1 MAPGSGGKEG
11 DGRPGSGGITRGR
24 ADAALEHTGETEG
37 DTKGMAPQRLPPG
50 AKAPQ
55 PSFRLSVGRGEP
67 TANPIRDGNPGGA
80 GAEGPGVATW
90 HRRLAPHVR
99 DVVRGFFRSA
109 PPTAP
114 ASAGAVPPLRGASAG
129 AVPPLP
135 PDSSPPLPPAPA
147 GGSGAAPGGT
157 GR

>member
-11 DGRPGSGGITRGR
+11 DGRPGSGDITRGR

-67 TANPIRDGNPGGA
+67 TANPIRDGSPGGA
-80 GAEGPGVATW
+80 GAEGPGAATW

-109 PPTAP
+109 PP
-114 ASAGAVPPLRGASAG
+114 PPPASAG